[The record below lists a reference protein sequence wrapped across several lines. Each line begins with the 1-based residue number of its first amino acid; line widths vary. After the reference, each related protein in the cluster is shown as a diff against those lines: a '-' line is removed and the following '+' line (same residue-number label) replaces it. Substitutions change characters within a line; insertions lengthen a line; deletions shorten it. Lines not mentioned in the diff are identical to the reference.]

1 MVLAVT
7 TGSVDIVSSSSE
19 EEPLSIVMAGG
30 PLLATR
36 KYDVLKGGVPLPAI
50 DLADLKNVTSYQF
63 KMLFKNFYFISKM
76 MFLLFRQNLI
86 LIKICDQLQNTI

>member
-19 EEPLSIVMAGG
+19 EEPLSIVMAEG

-36 KYDVLKGGVPLPAI
+36 KYDVLKGGVPLPAN
-50 DLADLKNVTSYQF
+50 DLADLKKKKS
-63 KMLFKNFYFISKM
+63 
-76 MFLLFRQNLI
+76 
-86 LIKICDQLQNTI
+86 

>member
-19 EEPLSIVMAGG
+19 EEPLSIVIAEG

-36 KYDVLKGGVPLPAI
+36 KYDVLKGGVPLPAN
-50 DLADLKNVTSYQF
+50 DLADLKRKNQYQG
-63 KMLFKNFYFISKM
+63 KVSHPI
-76 MFLLFRQNLI
+76 
-86 LIKICDQLQNTI
+86 TI